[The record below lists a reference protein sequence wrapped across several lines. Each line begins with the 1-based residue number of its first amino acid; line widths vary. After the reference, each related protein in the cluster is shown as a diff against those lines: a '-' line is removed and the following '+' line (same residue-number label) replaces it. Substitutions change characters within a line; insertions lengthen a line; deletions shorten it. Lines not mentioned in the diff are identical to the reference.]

1 MQPAG
6 GSADARDHRGRQAIA
21 MRSGACRRRA
31 TVWRRAGVVVVLA
44 SALALPTPAWAD
56 LGALDDMSRR
66 MQACTPCH
74 GPQGRATPEGFF
86 PRIAGKP
93 AGYLHNQLLNFR
105 DGRRGHAAMVH
116 LVTPLT
122 DAYLREIAVYFS
134 RLRLPYPP
142 PPPARASAERLER
155 GQALALRGDPAR
167 RVPACAACH
176 GAALTGARPAL
187 PGLLGLSADYIV
199 AQLGAWKTGARR
211 AAAPDCMADIARTLV
226 PEDVAAVAEWLAAQ
240 PVPDLGRAIARLP
253 APMPV
258 RCGSG
263 G

>member
-21 MRSGACRRRA
+21 MRSGAWWRRA

-44 SALALPTPAWAD
+44 SALALPTPARAD

-93 AGYLHNQLLNFR
+93 AGYLYNQLVNFR
-105 DGRRGHAAMVH
+105 DGRRHHAAMVH
-116 LVTPLT
+116 LVTPLSN
-122 DAYLREIAVYFS
+122 AYLREIATHFAS
-134 RLRLPYPP
+134 LALPYPP
-142 PPPARASAERLER
+142 PPPIRAPAARLER
-155 GQALALRGDPAR
+155 GEALGRRGDPGR
-167 RVPACAACH
+167 GLPACAACH
-176 GAALTGARPAL
+176 GPALTGARPAI
-187 PGLLGLSADYIV
+187 PGLLGLPRDYLV
-199 AQLGAWKTGARR
+199 AQLGAWRSGARR
-211 AAAPDCMADIARTLV
+211 ASIPDCMADIARALS
-226 PEDVAAVAEWLAAQ
+226 PEDLTAVAEWLAAQ
-240 PVPDLGRAIARLP
+240 PVPDQGRAASRLP
-253 APMPV
+253 APLPV

-263 G
+263 A